1 MTARDSTPARS
12 GLLFGFGAYLIWGML
27 PLYFLTLAPAGPFE
41 IVAWRIVWSLGFC
54 AIALT
59 VTRGWRRLGA
69 LASRRRILFTL
80 AGAGILIFINW
91 QTYVYATSSGQVVEA
106 ALGYFINPI
115 VLVFLGVLVLRERLR
130 PLQWAAVGVS
140 VVAVVVLTFAYGA
153 FPWIALTLAFSFG
166 LYGFVKKQVGG
177 QVDALSGLTIES
189 AWLVPVAVVELIVV
203 GTTGGGVVFGTAG
216 VGNTVL
222 LVLAGVITAVP
233 LLLFASAARRLPLVY
248 MGLLQ
253 YVTPIIQFIIGV
265 AVEHERMEPARWIGF
280 LVIWAALALLTV
292 DLLRASR
299 ASRSRRDDGRGDLRT
314 DLSAP

>member
-1 MTARDSTPARS
+1 MAPREHDTTRS

-27 PLYFLTLAPAGPFE
+27 PLYFLLLAPAGPFE
-41 IVAWRIVWSLGFC
+41 IVAWRIIWSLGFC

-59 VTRGWRRLGA
+59 ATRGWARLWA
-69 LASRRRILFTL
+69 LVRRRRILFTL

-115 VLVFLGVLVLRERLR
+115 VLVFLGVIVLRERLR
-130 PLQWAAVGVS
+130 PLQWAAVGIS
-140 VVAVVVLTFAYGA
+140 IVAVVVLTIAYGA

-177 QVDALSGLTIES
+177 EVDALSGLTIES

-216 VGNTVL
+216 AGNTVL

-253 YVTPIIQFIIGV
+253 YLTPIIQFIIGV
-265 AVEHERMEPARWIGF
+265 AVEHEQMEPARWVGF
-280 LVIWAALALLTV
+280 IVIWGALVLLTI

-299 ASRSRRDDGRGDLRT
+299 GSRRAFTR
-314 DLSAP
+314 P

>member
-1 MTARDSTPARS
+1 MAPREHDTTRS

-27 PLYFLTLAPAGPFE
+27 PLYFLLLAPAGPFE
-41 IVAWRIVWSLGFC
+41 IVAWRIIWSLGFC

-59 VTRGWRRLGA
+59 ATRGWARLWA
-69 LASRRRILFTL
+69 LVRRRRILFTL

-115 VLVFLGVLVLRERLR
+115 VLVFLGVIVLRERLR
-130 PLQWAAVGVS
+130 PLQWAAVGIS
-140 VVAVVVLTFAYGA
+140 IVAVVVLTIAYGA

-166 LYGFVKKQVGG
+166 FYGFVKKQVGG
-177 QVDALSGLTIES
+177 EVDALSGLTIES

-216 VGNTVL
+216 AGNTVL

-253 YVTPIIQFIIGV
+253 YLTPIIQFIIGV
-265 AVEHERMEPARWIGF
+265 AVEHERMEPARWVGF
-280 LVIWAALALLTV
+280 IVIWGALVLLTI

-299 ASRSRRDDGRGDLRT
+299 GSRRAFTR
-314 DLSAP
+314 P